1 MTEKP
6 ADSSI
11 HSDPEGA
18 EQDVEDRDR
27 HPLAMETLVALCAA
41 RGFIYPSS
49 EIYGGIA
56 GFWDYGP
63 LGVELKNNLKA
74 RWWSRMVRERED
86 VVGIDSAIISHPRIW
101 EASGHVEHFSDPMV
115 DCRNCKKRY
124 RADQFEGG
132 KCSKAPKGHP
142 TGECDLT
149 EAREFNLMLRTEL
162 GASVDTAIM
171 AYLRPETCQPIF
183 SGFKRVREAARQKV
197 PFGIAQI
204 GKAFRNEITPRN
216 FTFRSREFEQAEMEF
231 FCHPSEREQWFAH
244 WREQR
249 MQFHL
254 GLGIDA
260 SLLRTRPH
268 AADELAHYARAAD
281 DIEFLFPFGWQEIE
295 GIHDRGDW
303 DLSRHSE
310 YSGKDLGITDEQ
322 TKERFMPMV
331 IETSVGVDRTS
342 LALLVAAYCEDTVE
356 GGDKRTV
363 MKFHP
368 AIAPIKATVLPLSK
382 KLAEPAK
389 AIAADLRK
397 HFNSFYDDAGN
408 IGRRYR
414 RQDEVGTPYCVTY
427 DFDSEGDGCVTVRD
441 RDTMN
446 QERVP
451 VEGIVRYLRDR
462 LEEGL

>member
-1 MTEKP
+1 MS
-6 ADSSI
+6 DSSA
-11 HSDPEGA
+11 DTPA
-18 EQDVEDRDR
+18 RDSEERER
-27 HPLAMETLVALCAA
+27 HPLAMETLVSLCAA
-41 RGFIYPSS
+41 RGFIAPAS

-74 RWWSRMVRERED
+74 RWWSRMVRERDD
-86 VVGIDSAIISHPRIW
+86 VVGIDSAIISHPRTW

-115 DCRNCKKRY
+115 DCRTCKRRFRSDQIEGERCPEAPKKRAI
-124 RADQFEGG
+124 AD
-132 KCSKAPKGHP
+132 
-142 TGECDLT
+142 CDLT

-162 GASVDTAIM
+162 GASVEESTT

-231 FCHPSEREQWFAH
+231 FCHPSEREKWFEH
-244 WREQR
+244 WQQERFD
-249 MQFHL
+249 FHRAL
-254 GLGIDA
+254 GVDEK
-260 SLLRTRPH
+260 LLRMRPH
-268 AADELAHYARAAD
+268 TDDELAHYARAAE

-310 YSGKDLGITDEQ
+310 YSGKELAITDEQ
-322 TKERFMPMV
+322 TKERFTPMV

-342 LALLVAAYCEDTVE
+342 LALLVAAYDEEEVE

-363 MKFHP
+363 MRFHSS
-368 AIAPIKATVLPLSK
+368 IAPIKATVLPLSK

-389 AIAADLRK
+389 AIQKDLRK
-397 HFNSFYDDAGN
+397 LFNTFYDDAGN

-414 RQDEVGTPYCVTY
+414 RQDEAGTPYCVTY
-427 DFDSEGDGCVTVRD
+427 DFDSEEDGCVTIRERD
-441 RDTMN
+441 SMQ

-451 VEGIVRYLRDR
+451 KEGLVRYLRDR